1 MTRNLLR
8 KKRPLLLT
16 LWAMFTA
23 AAVYIVGMAAYQS
36 KNSPINDFQGLLAPR
51 LIDVVLVTWLM
62 YFCSSIGSFLNV
74 VAWRMPRGESV
85 GGRSHCPRC
94 ANALLNRDNVPVL
107 GWISLR
113 GRCRFCSLPISTRY
127 PIVEFLVGL
136 TMTLVGFTELNRLS
150 LPNDIVHAHAGPAWS
165 PLWTGPMIGMMCYH
179 ATALSMSWAM
189 ALIRLD
195 GTKLPGKLMGII
207 LAGLVLPMIA
217 WPTAMVVPWQTLR
230 PGAWTAEG
238 QYTDAIMRVI
248 TAFVAAAFAGRVVG
262 NGLCPNADL
271 KLDPLGK
278 GSGRLVDL
286 IWMLFVPAILLGWQ
300 TLPAVVLMATA
311 LSLLTKPLL
320 DRIDIN
326 QRPAGK
332 TIQARGMME
341 RFSFAIPIATALHL
355 AFWHPLWSLPFWPS
369 DHSGTTPIMIA
380 TLFMLAVPMV
390 LRDTQPTPAS
400 MDLPPVDDDELKN
413 EDAADEVAA
422 DEDAADEGNADNSN
436 TAAHQSPLL
445 NEATG
450 CDLDSPS
457 DPVVGDSSTDQL
469 PQQHRQGESD
479 Q

>member
-8 KKRPLLLT
+8 KKLPLLLT

-36 KNSPINDFQGLLAPR
+36 QNSVINDFQGLLGPR
-51 LIDVVLVTWLM
+51 LIDVVLVFWLM

-94 ANALLNRDNVPVL
+94 ANDLLGRDNVPVL

-113 GRCRFCSLPISTRY
+113 GRCRFCSLPISSRY

-136 TMTLVGFTELNRLS
+136 TMTLVGFAELNRLS

-179 ATALSMSWAM
+179 ATALSIGWAM
-189 ALIRLD
+189 ALIRID
-195 GTKLPGKLMGII
+195 GTKLPGKLMGIA
-207 LAGLVLPMIA
+207 LACLIIPMIA
-217 WPTAMVVPWQTLR
+217 WPTAMVVPWQTIR
-230 PGAWTAEG
+230 PDNWIADG
-238 QYTDAIMRVI
+238 QYFDAIMRVI

-286 IWMLFVPAILLGWQ
+286 IWMLFIPSILMGWQ
-300 TLPAVVLMATA
+300 SLPAVVLMATA
-311 LSLLTKPLL
+311 LALLTKPLL
-320 DRIDIN
+320 DRIEIN

-332 TIQARGMME
+332 TIKARGMME
-341 RFSFAIPIATALHL
+341 RFSFALPIATALHL
-355 AFWHPLWSLPFWPS
+355 AFWHQLWSLPYWPS
-369 DHSGTTPIMIA
+369 DQSGTTTITVA
-380 TLFMLAVPMV
+380 TLLMLAVPIV
-390 LRDTQPTPAS
+390 LRDSQPSPLAS
-400 MDLPPVDDDELKN
+400 EPLIDDEDEEL
-413 EDAADEVAA
+413 EAQDAT
-422 DEDAADEGNADNSN
+422 N
-436 TAAHQSPLL
+436 TDSELAVETSPLTEESGSDSESL
-445 NEATG
+445 PEASR
-450 CDLDSPS
+450 D
-457 DPVVGDSSTDQL
+457 DSSSDQL
-469 PQQHRQGESD
+469 PQEHRQGESD